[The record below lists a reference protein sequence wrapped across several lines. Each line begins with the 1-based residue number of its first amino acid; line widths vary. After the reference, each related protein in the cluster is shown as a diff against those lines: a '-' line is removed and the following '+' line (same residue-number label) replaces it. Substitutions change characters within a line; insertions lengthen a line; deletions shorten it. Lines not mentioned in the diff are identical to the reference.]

1 MTHIKTLVA
10 AITGLSFLSASA
22 FGQTYTKNQIGMAM
36 MRTNTIALD
45 HGKIKSGYNSVWA
58 HLRGDFRMSEV
69 NPELVRR
76 HESKFVSSSAYFK
89 RTIERS
95 RPYMYHISNEV
106 AKRNMPAEIAL
117 LPFIESAYV
126 TKAKSHVGASG
137 LWQFMPAT
145 GRHYGLEQTPMY
157 DGRHDIY
164 AATDAALNYL
174 QYLHGL
180 FGDWSL
186 ALAAYNWGEGNV
198 GRAVNRARAQ
208 GLEPVYENLRMP
220 NETRNYVPK
229 LLAVRNIVNNP
240 EYFGMSFA
248 DLDNKPFFKAVDI
261 DQPIDLS
268 AAVRLAN
275 ISQAEFDAL
284 NPAFKS
290 PVYIPKTGRKLLLPA
305 TAIATFERNYKKAD
319 RASLLSWDVYTPYAD
334 TTLSSIAAETGM
346 STAELKRLNGL
357 SKENV
362 AAGRSLLIAKNRF
375 SGSPAA
381 VPANFA
387 ALDAD
392 INPND
397 NKLQT
402 VPNLN
407 IAVTET
413 TFKPSRQTVDI
424 QTASAAQPAPDTL
437 RPPVQTAAV
446 DFTKQ
451 TAQAAAPAVTNQPV
465 ASVPAAPS
473 TDEVEDRI
481 RQLASASAS
490 QNAPQP
496 ATAAMADGGN
506 NELLMTFV
514 QESGLSEN
522 SDTVTVADSSPNQL
536 ENEQAAQE
544 AAERSR
550 QAKLAA
556 ERAKQQKQAAEARAL
571 AAAKNS
577 GTPTTHKVGSGDTLF
592 NIAKRYDMNV
602 ADLIASNNIKGNTI
616 HTGQILKVA
625 AAKGKQTAKA
635 SVQPVSYTVRQGDT
649 LTDIARRFNVN
660 VNDVRRWNNNSSNI
674 RPGQNCKAANHSF
687 PFSDGLCH
695 TTGRLKTF
703 TTRQNR
709 KDPWHKSPPKSSKPT
724 TSEASSAKRLP
735 KKPPT

>member
-145 GRHYGLEQTPMY
+145 GRHYGLEQTPLY

-248 DLDNKPFFKAVDI
+248 DLENKPFFKAVDI

-357 SKENV
+357 SKESV

-451 TAQAAAPAVTNQPV
+451 TAQTAAPTVTNQPV
-465 ASVPAAPS
+465 AAAPAAPS

-496 ATAAMADGGN
+496 ATAAVADGGN

-674 RPGQNCKAANHSF
+674 KPGQNIKLQGS
-687 PFSDGLCH
+687 
-695 TTGRLKTF
+695 
-703 TTRQNR
+703 
-709 KDPWHKSPPKSSKPT
+709 
-724 TSEASSAKRLP
+724 
-735 KKPPT
+735 

>member
-10 AITGLSFLSASA
+10 AITGLSFFSAPA

-45 HGKIKSGYNSVWA
+45 HGKIKSGHNSVWA
-58 HLRGDFRMSEV
+58 HLRGEFRMSEV

-145 GRHYGLEQTPMY
+145 GRHYGLEQTPLY
-157 DGRHDIY
+157 DGRHDIH

-268 AAVRLAN
+268 AVVRLAN

-357 SKENV
+357 SKESV

-451 TAQAAAPAVTNQPV
+451 TAQTAAPTVTNQPV
-465 ASVPAAPS
+465 ATAPAAPS
-473 TDEVEDRI
+473 TDEIEDRI
-481 RQLASASAS
+481 QQLASASAS

-496 ATAAMADGGN
+496 ATAAVADGGN

-522 SDTVTVADSSPNQL
+522 SDTVTVAVADSSPNQL

-674 RPGQNCKAANHSF
+674 KPGQNIKLQGS
-687 PFSDGLCH
+687 
-695 TTGRLKTF
+695 
-703 TTRQNR
+703 
-709 KDPWHKSPPKSSKPT
+709 
-724 TSEASSAKRLP
+724 
-735 KKPPT
+735 

>member
-10 AITGLSFLSASA
+10 AITGLSFFSAPA

-45 HGKIKSGYNSVWA
+45 HGKIKSGHNSVWA
-58 HLRGDFRMSEV
+58 HLRGEFRMSEV

-145 GRHYGLEQTPMY
+145 GRHYGLEQTPLY

-357 SKENV
+357 SKESV

-451 TAQAAAPAVTNQPV
+451 TAQTAAPTVTNQPV
-465 ASVPAAPS
+465 ATAPAAPS
-473 TDEVEDRI
+473 TDEIEDRI
-481 RQLASASAS
+481 QQLASVSAN

-496 ATAAMADGGN
+496 ATAAVADGGN

-660 VNDVRRWNNNSSNI
+660 VNDVRRWNNNSSHI
-674 RPGQNCKAANHSF
+674 KPGQNIKLQGS
-687 PFSDGLCH
+687 
-695 TTGRLKTF
+695 
-703 TTRQNR
+703 
-709 KDPWHKSPPKSSKPT
+709 
-724 TSEASSAKRLP
+724 
-735 KKPPT
+735 

>member
-10 AITGLSFLSASA
+10 AITGLSFFSAPA

-45 HGKIKSGYNSVWA
+45 HGKIKSGHNSVWA

-106 AKRNMPAEIAL
+106 TKRNMPAEIAL

-145 GRHYGLEQTPMY
+145 GRHYGLEQTPLY

-198 GRAVNRARAQ
+198 GRAVNHARAQ

-268 AAVRLAN
+268 AAVRLAD

-357 SKENV
+357 SKESV

-451 TAQAAAPAVTNQPV
+451 TAQAAAPTVTNQPV
-465 ASVPAAPS
+465 AAAPAAPS

-496 ATAAMADGGN
+496 ATASVADGGN

-674 RPGQNCKAANHSF
+674 KPGQNIKLQGS
-687 PFSDGLCH
+687 
-695 TTGRLKTF
+695 
-703 TTRQNR
+703 
-709 KDPWHKSPPKSSKPT
+709 
-724 TSEASSAKRLP
+724 
-735 KKPPT
+735 

>member
-1 MTHIKTLVA
+1 
-10 AITGLSFLSASA
+10 
-22 FGQTYTKNQIGMAM
+22 
-36 MRTNTIALD
+36 
-45 HGKIKSGYNSVWA
+45 
-58 HLRGDFRMSEV
+58 
-69 NPELVRR
+69 
-76 HESKFVSSSAYFK
+76 
-89 RTIERS
+89 
-95 RPYMYHISNEV
+95 
-106 AKRNMPAEIAL
+106 
-117 LPFIESAYV
+117 
-126 TKAKSHVGASG
+126 
-137 LWQFMPAT
+137 
-145 GRHYGLEQTPMY
+145 
-157 DGRHDIY
+157 
-164 AATDAALNYL
+164 
-174 QYLHGL
+174 
-180 FGDWSL
+180 
-186 ALAAYNWGEGNV
+186 
-198 GRAVNRARAQ
+198 
-208 GLEPVYENLRMP
+208 
-220 NETRNYVPK
+220 
-229 LLAVRNIVNNP
+229 
-240 EYFGMSFA
+240 
-248 DLDNKPFFKAVDI
+248 
-261 DQPIDLS
+261 
-268 AAVRLAN
+268 
-275 ISQAEFDAL
+275 
-284 NPAFKS
+284 
-290 PVYIPKTGRKLLLPA
+290 
-305 TAIATFERNYKKAD
+305 
-319 RASLLSWDVYTPYAD
+319 
-334 TTLSSIAAETGM
+334 M

-357 SKENV
+357 SKESI

-375 SGSPAA
+375 SGSPATA
-381 VPANFA
+381 PANFA
-387 ALDAD
+387 ALDTD
-392 INPND
+392 TNPND
-397 NKLQT
+397 SKLQS
-402 VPNLN
+402 VPDLN

-413 TFKPSRQTVDI
+413 TFKPSRQTVEI

-451 TAQAAAPAVTNQPV
+451 TAQAAAPTVTNQPV
-465 ASVPAAPS
+465 AAASAAPS
-473 TDEVEDRI
+473 TDEVEVRI

-496 ATAAMADGGN
+496 ATAAVADGGN

-674 RPGQNCKAANHSF
+674 KPGQNIKLQGS
-687 PFSDGLCH
+687 
-695 TTGRLKTF
+695 
-703 TTRQNR
+703 
-709 KDPWHKSPPKSSKPT
+709 
-724 TSEASSAKRLP
+724 
-735 KKPPT
+735 

>member
-10 AITGLSFLSASA
+10 AITGLSFFSAPA

-45 HGKIKSGYNSVWA
+45 HGKIKSGHNSVWA

-145 GRHYGLEQTPMY
+145 GRHYGLEQTPLY

-357 SKENV
+357 SKESV

-451 TAQAAAPAVTNQPV
+451 TAQSAAPTVTNHPV
-465 ASVPAAPS
+465 AVAPAAPS

-496 ATAAMADGGN
+496 ATAAVADGGN

-522 SDTVTVADSSPNQL
+522 SDTVTVADSNSIQL

-602 ADLIASNNIKGNTI
+602 ADLIANNNIKGNTI

-674 RPGQNCKAANHSF
+674 KPGQNIKLQGS
-687 PFSDGLCH
+687 
-695 TTGRLKTF
+695 
-703 TTRQNR
+703 
-709 KDPWHKSPPKSSKPT
+709 
-724 TSEASSAKRLP
+724 
-735 KKPPT
+735 

>member
-10 AITGLSFLSASA
+10 AITGLSFFSAPA

-45 HGKIKSGYNSVWA
+45 HGKIKSGHNSVWA
-58 HLRGDFRMSEV
+58 HLRGEFRMSEV

-145 GRHYGLEQTPMY
+145 GRHYGLEQTPLY

-268 AAVRLAN
+268 AAVRLAD

-451 TAQAAAPAVTNQPV
+451 TAQAAAPTVTNQPV
-465 ASVPAAPS
+465 AAAPAAPS
-473 TDEVEDRI
+473 TDEVEERI
-481 RQLASASAS
+481 RQLASVSAS

-496 ATAAMADGGN
+496 ATAAVADGGN

-550 QAKLAA
+550 QAKLAT

-674 RPGQNCKAANHSF
+674 KPGQNIKLQGS
-687 PFSDGLCH
+687 
-695 TTGRLKTF
+695 
-703 TTRQNR
+703 
-709 KDPWHKSPPKSSKPT
+709 
-724 TSEASSAKRLP
+724 
-735 KKPPT
+735 

>member
-10 AITGLSFLSASA
+10 AITGLSFFSAPA

-45 HGKIKSGYNSVWA
+45 HGKIKSGHNSVWA

-145 GRHYGLEQTPMY
+145 GRHYGLEQTPLY

-357 SKENV
+357 SKESV

-413 TFKPSRQTVDI
+413 TFKPSRQTVEI

-451 TAQAAAPAVTNQPV
+451 TAQSAAPTVTNHPVAAA
-465 ASVPAAPS
+465 PAAPS

-496 ATAAMADGGN
+496 ATASVADGGN

-522 SDTVTVADSSPNQL
+522 SDTVTVADSGAIQL

-550 QAKLAA
+550 QAKLTA
-556 ERAKQQKQAAEARAL
+556 ERAKQQKQAAEARAS

-674 RPGQNCKAANHSF
+674 KPGQNIKLQGS
-687 PFSDGLCH
+687 
-695 TTGRLKTF
+695 
-703 TTRQNR
+703 
-709 KDPWHKSPPKSSKPT
+709 
-724 TSEASSAKRLP
+724 
-735 KKPPT
+735 

>member
-10 AITGLSFLSASA
+10 AITGLSFFSAPA

-45 HGKIKSGYNSVWA
+45 HGKIKSGHNSVWA

-145 GRHYGLEQTPMY
+145 GRHYGLEQTPLY

-357 SKENV
+357 SKESV

-437 RPPVQTAAV
+437 RPPVQTAAI

-451 TAQAAAPAVTNQPV
+451 TAQAAAPTVTNQPV
-465 ASVPAAPS
+465 AAAPAAPS

-496 ATAAMADGGN
+496 ATAAVADGGN

-522 SDTVTVADSSPNQL
+522 SDTVTVADSSPNQP
-536 ENEQAAQE
+536 ENEQVAQE

-556 ERAKQQKQAAEARAL
+556 ERVKQQKQATEARAL

-674 RPGQNCKAANHSF
+674 KPGQNIKLQGS
-687 PFSDGLCH
+687 
-695 TTGRLKTF
+695 
-703 TTRQNR
+703 
-709 KDPWHKSPPKSSKPT
+709 
-724 TSEASSAKRLP
+724 
-735 KKPPT
+735 

>member
-10 AITGLSFLSASA
+10 AITGLSFFSAPA

-45 HGKIKSGYNSVWA
+45 HGKIKSGHNSVWA

-145 GRHYGLEQTPMY
+145 GRHYGLEQTPLY

-357 SKENV
+357 SKESV

-424 QTASAAQPAPDTL
+424 QTASAAQPAPDAL

-451 TAQAAAPAVTNQPV
+451 TAQAAAPTVTNQPV
-465 ASVPAAPS
+465 AAAPAAPS

-496 ATAAMADGGN
+496 ATAAVADGGN

-522 SDTVTVADSSPNQL
+522 SDTVTVADSSANQL

-674 RPGQNCKAANHSF
+674 KPGQNIKLQGS
-687 PFSDGLCH
+687 
-695 TTGRLKTF
+695 
-703 TTRQNR
+703 
-709 KDPWHKSPPKSSKPT
+709 
-724 TSEASSAKRLP
+724 
-735 KKPPT
+735 

>member
-10 AITGLSFLSASA
+10 AITGLSFFSAPA

-45 HGKIKSGYNSVWA
+45 HGKIKSGHNSVWA
-58 HLRGDFRMSEV
+58 HLRGEFRMSEV

-137 LWQFMPAT
+137 LWQFMPAP
-145 GRHYGLEQTPMY
+145 GRHYGLEQTPLY

-268 AAVRLAN
+268 AAVRLAD

-357 SKENV
+357 SKESV

-451 TAQAAAPAVTNQPV
+451 TAQAAAPTVTNQPV
-465 ASVPAAPS
+465 AAAPAAPS

-496 ATAAMADGGN
+496 ATAAVADGGN

-522 SDTVTVADSSPNQL
+522 SDTVTVADSGANQL

-674 RPGQNCKAANHSF
+674 KPGQNIKLQGS
-687 PFSDGLCH
+687 
-695 TTGRLKTF
+695 
-703 TTRQNR
+703 
-709 KDPWHKSPPKSSKPT
+709 
-724 TSEASSAKRLP
+724 
-735 KKPPT
+735 

>member
-10 AITGLSFLSASA
+10 AITGLSFFSAPA

-45 HGKIKSGYNSVWA
+45 HGKIKSGHNSVWA
-58 HLRGDFRMSEV
+58 HLRGEFRMSEV

-145 GRHYGLEQTPMY
+145 GRHYGLEQTPLY

-357 SKENV
+357 SKESV

-407 IAVTET
+407 IAVMET

-451 TAQAAAPAVTNQPV
+451 TAQTAAPTVTNQPV
-465 ASVPAAPS
+465 ATAPAAPS
-473 TDEVEDRI
+473 TDEIEDRI
-481 RQLASASAS
+481 QQLASASAS

-496 ATAAMADGGN
+496 ATAAVADGGN

-550 QAKLAA
+550 QAKLTA

-625 AAKGKQTAKA
+625 AAKSKQTAKA

-674 RPGQNCKAANHSF
+674 KPGQNIKLQGS
-687 PFSDGLCH
+687 
-695 TTGRLKTF
+695 
-703 TTRQNR
+703 
-709 KDPWHKSPPKSSKPT
+709 
-724 TSEASSAKRLP
+724 
-735 KKPPT
+735 

>member
-145 GRHYGLEQTPMY
+145 GRHYGLEQTPLY

-268 AAVRLAN
+268 AAVRLAD

-290 PVYIPKTGRKLLLPA
+290 PVYIPKSGRKLLLPA

-357 SKENV
+357 SKESI

-375 SGSPAA
+375 SGSPATA
-381 VPANFA
+381 PANFA
-387 ALDAD
+387 ALDTD
-392 INPND
+392 TNPND
-397 NKLQT
+397 SKLQS
-402 VPNLN
+402 VPDLN

-413 TFKPSRQTVDI
+413 VFKPSRQTVEI

-451 TAQAAAPAVTNQPV
+451 TAQAAAPTVTNQPV
-465 ASVPAAPS
+465 AAAPAAPS

-496 ATAAMADGGN
+496 ATAAVADGGN

-522 SDTVTVADSSPNQL
+522 SDTVTVADSSANQL

-556 ERAKQQKQAAEARAL
+556 ERAKQQKQATEARAL

-674 RPGQNCKAANHSF
+674 KPGQNIKLQGS
-687 PFSDGLCH
+687 
-695 TTGRLKTF
+695 
-703 TTRQNR
+703 
-709 KDPWHKSPPKSSKPT
+709 
-724 TSEASSAKRLP
+724 
-735 KKPPT
+735 

>member
-10 AITGLSFLSASA
+10 AITGLSFFSAPA

-45 HGKIKSGYNSVWA
+45 HGKIKSGHNSVWA
-58 HLRGDFRMSEV
+58 HLRSDFRMSEV

-145 GRHYGLEQTPMY
+145 GRHYGLEQTPLY

-268 AAVRLAN
+268 AAVRLAD

-290 PVYIPKTGRKLLLPA
+290 PVYIPKSGRKLLLPA

-357 SKENV
+357 SKESV

-424 QTASAAQPAPDTL
+424 QTASVAQPAPDTL

-451 TAQAAAPAVTNQPV
+451 TAQSAAPTVTNHPVAAA
-465 ASVPAAPS
+465 PAAPS

-496 ATAAMADGGN
+496 ATAAVADGGN

-522 SDTVTVADSSPNQL
+522 SDTVNVADSSPNQL

-556 ERAKQQKQAAEARAL
+556 ERVKQQKQAAEARAL

-674 RPGQNCKAANHSF
+674 KPGQNIKLQGS
-687 PFSDGLCH
+687 
-695 TTGRLKTF
+695 
-703 TTRQNR
+703 
-709 KDPWHKSPPKSSKPT
+709 
-724 TSEASSAKRLP
+724 
-735 KKPPT
+735 

>member
-10 AITGLSFLSASA
+10 AITGLSFFSAPA

-45 HGKIKSGYNSVWA
+45 HGKIKSGHNSVWA
-58 HLRGDFRMSEV
+58 HLRGEFRMSEV

-145 GRHYGLEQTPMY
+145 GRHYGLEQTPLY

-357 SKENV
+357 SKESV

-451 TAQAAAPAVTNQPV
+451 TAQAAAPTVTNQPV
-465 ASVPAAPS
+465 AAAPAAPS

-490 QNAPQP
+490 QNTPQP
-496 ATAAMADGGN
+496 ATAAVADGGN

-522 SDTVTVADSSPNQL
+522 SDTVAVADSSPSQL
-536 ENEQAAQE
+536 ENEQAAHE

-660 VNDVRRWNNNSSNI
+660 VNDVRRWNNNSSHI
-674 RPGQNCKAANHSF
+674 KPGQNIKLQGS
-687 PFSDGLCH
+687 
-695 TTGRLKTF
+695 
-703 TTRQNR
+703 
-709 KDPWHKSPPKSSKPT
+709 
-724 TSEASSAKRLP
+724 
-735 KKPPT
+735 

>member
-10 AITGLSFLSASA
+10 AITGLSFFSAPA

-45 HGKIKSGYNSVWA
+45 HGKIKSGHNSVWA
-58 HLRGDFRMSEV
+58 HLRGEFRMSEV

-145 GRHYGLEQTPMY
+145 GRHYGLEQTPLY

-357 SKENV
+357 SKESV

-451 TAQAAAPAVTNQPV
+451 TAQSAAPTVTNHPVAAA
-465 ASVPAAPS
+465 PAAPS

-496 ATAAMADGGN
+496 ATAAVADGGN

-522 SDTVTVADSSPNQL
+522 SDTVTVADSSANQL
-536 ENEQAAQE
+536 ENEQATQE

-674 RPGQNCKAANHSF
+674 KPGQNIKLQGS
-687 PFSDGLCH
+687 
-695 TTGRLKTF
+695 
-703 TTRQNR
+703 
-709 KDPWHKSPPKSSKPT
+709 
-724 TSEASSAKRLP
+724 
-735 KKPPT
+735 

>member
-10 AITGLSFLSASA
+10 AITGLSFFSAPA

-45 HGKIKSGYNSVWA
+45 HGKIKSGHNSVWA

-145 GRHYGLEQTPMY
+145 GRHYGLEQTPLY

-248 DLDNKPFFKAVDI
+248 DLENKPFFKAVDI

-357 SKENV
+357 SKESV

-451 TAQAAAPAVTNQPV
+451 NAQAAAPTVTNQPV
-465 ASVPAAPS
+465 AAAPAVPS

-522 SDTVTVADSSPNQL
+522 SDTVTVADSNSIQL

-674 RPGQNCKAANHSF
+674 KPGQNIKLQGS
-687 PFSDGLCH
+687 
-695 TTGRLKTF
+695 
-703 TTRQNR
+703 
-709 KDPWHKSPPKSSKPT
+709 
-724 TSEASSAKRLP
+724 
-735 KKPPT
+735 

>member
-10 AITGLSFLSASA
+10 AITGLSFFSAPA

-45 HGKIKSGYNSVWA
+45 HGKIKSGHNSVWA
-58 HLRGDFRMSEV
+58 HLRGEFRMSEV

-145 GRHYGLEQTPMY
+145 GRHYGLEQTPLY

-357 SKENV
+357 SKESV

-451 TAQAAAPAVTNQPV
+451 TAQSAAPTVTNHPVAAA
-465 ASVPAAPS
+465 PAAPS

-496 ATAAMADGGN
+496 ATAAVADGGN

-522 SDTVTVADSSPNQL
+522 SDTVTVADSSANQL

-550 QAKLAA
+550 QAKLAT

-674 RPGQNCKAANHSF
+674 KPGQNIKLQGS
-687 PFSDGLCH
+687 
-695 TTGRLKTF
+695 
-703 TTRQNR
+703 
-709 KDPWHKSPPKSSKPT
+709 
-724 TSEASSAKRLP
+724 
-735 KKPPT
+735 

>member
-10 AITGLSFLSASA
+10 AITGLSFFSAPA

-45 HGKIKSGYNSVWA
+45 HGKIKSGHNSVWA
-58 HLRGDFRMSEV
+58 HLRGEFRMSEV

-145 GRHYGLEQTPMY
+145 GRHYGLEQTPLY

-357 SKENV
+357 SKESV

-413 TFKPSRQTVDI
+413 TFKPSRQTVEI

-437 RPPVQTAAV
+437 LPPVQTAAV

-451 TAQAAAPAVTNQPV
+451 TAQAAAPTVTNQPV
-465 ASVPAAPS
+465 AAAPAAPS

-481 RQLASASAS
+481 RQLASASAN
-490 QNAPQP
+490 QNTPQP
-496 ATAAMADGGN
+496 ATAAVADGGN

-674 RPGQNCKAANHSF
+674 KPGQNIKLQGS
-687 PFSDGLCH
+687 
-695 TTGRLKTF
+695 
-703 TTRQNR
+703 
-709 KDPWHKSPPKSSKPT
+709 
-724 TSEASSAKRLP
+724 
-735 KKPPT
+735 

>member
-10 AITGLSFLSASA
+10 AITGLSFFSAPA

-45 HGKIKSGYNSVWA
+45 HGKIKSGHNSVWA
-58 HLRGDFRMSEV
+58 HLRGEFRMSEV

-145 GRHYGLEQTPMY
+145 GRHYGLEQTPLY

-357 SKENV
+357 SKESV

-451 TAQAAAPAVTNQPV
+451 TAQTAAPTVTNQPV
-465 ASVPAAPS
+465 ATAPAAPS
-473 TDEVEDRI
+473 TDEIEDRI
-481 RQLASASAS
+481 QQLASVSAN

-496 ATAAMADGGN
+496 ATAAVADGGN

-674 RPGQNCKAANHSF
+674 KPGQNIKLQGS
-687 PFSDGLCH
+687 
-695 TTGRLKTF
+695 
-703 TTRQNR
+703 
-709 KDPWHKSPPKSSKPT
+709 
-724 TSEASSAKRLP
+724 
-735 KKPPT
+735 

>member
-10 AITGLSFLSASA
+10 AITGLSFFSAPA

-45 HGKIKSGYNSVWA
+45 HGKIKSGHNSVWA
-58 HLRGDFRMSEV
+58 HLRSDFRMSEV

-76 HESKFVSSSAYFK
+76 HESNFVSSSAYFK

-95 RPYMYHISNEV
+95 HPYMYHISNEV

-145 GRHYGLEQTPMY
+145 GRHYGLEQTPLY

-248 DLDNKPFFKAVDI
+248 DLENKPFFKAVDI

-357 SKENV
+357 SKESV

-451 TAQAAAPAVTNQPV
+451 TAQSAAPTVTNHPV
-465 ASVPAAPS
+465 AVAPAAPS

-496 ATAAMADGGN
+496 ATAAVADGGN

-522 SDTVTVADSSPNQL
+522 SDTVTVADSNSIQL

-674 RPGQNCKAANHSF
+674 KPGQNIKLQGS
-687 PFSDGLCH
+687 
-695 TTGRLKTF
+695 
-703 TTRQNR
+703 
-709 KDPWHKSPPKSSKPT
+709 
-724 TSEASSAKRLP
+724 
-735 KKPPT
+735 

>member
-10 AITGLSFLSASA
+10 AITGLSFFSAPA

-45 HGKIKSGYNSVWA
+45 HGKIKSGHNSVWA
-58 HLRGDFRMSEV
+58 HLRGEFRMSEV

-145 GRHYGLEQTPMY
+145 GRHYGLEQTPLY

-357 SKENV
+357 SKESV

-451 TAQAAAPAVTNQPV
+451 TAQTAAPTVTNQPV
-465 ASVPAAPS
+465 ATAPAAPS
-473 TDEVEDRI
+473 TDEIEDRI
-481 RQLASASAS
+481 QQLASASAS

-496 ATAAMADGGN
+496 ATAAVADGGN

-522 SDTVTVADSSPNQL
+522 SDTVTVADSSAIQL

-556 ERAKQQKQAAEARAL
+556 ERAKQQKQATEARAL

-674 RPGQNCKAANHSF
+674 KPGQNIKLQGS
-687 PFSDGLCH
+687 
-695 TTGRLKTF
+695 
-703 TTRQNR
+703 
-709 KDPWHKSPPKSSKPT
+709 
-724 TSEASSAKRLP
+724 
-735 KKPPT
+735 

>member
-10 AITGLSFLSASA
+10 AITGLSFFSAPA

-45 HGKIKSGYNSVWA
+45 HGKIKSGHNSVWA

-145 GRHYGLEQTPMY
+145 GRHYGLEQTPLY

-248 DLDNKPFFKAVDI
+248 DLENKPFFKAVDI

-357 SKENV
+357 SKESV

-451 TAQAAAPAVTNQPV
+451 TAQAAAPTVTNQPV
-465 ASVPAAPS
+465 AAAPAAPS
-473 TDEVEDRI
+473 TDEIEDRI
-481 RQLASASAS
+481 QQLASASAS

-496 ATAAMADGGN
+496 ATAAVADGGN

-522 SDTVTVADSSPNQL
+522 SDTVTVADSSANQL
-536 ENEQAAQE
+536 GNEQAAQE

-674 RPGQNCKAANHSF
+674 KPGQNIKLQGS
-687 PFSDGLCH
+687 
-695 TTGRLKTF
+695 
-703 TTRQNR
+703 
-709 KDPWHKSPPKSSKPT
+709 
-724 TSEASSAKRLP
+724 
-735 KKPPT
+735 

>member
-10 AITGLSFLSASA
+10 AITGLSFFSAPA

-45 HGKIKSGYNSVWA
+45 HGKIKSGHNSVWA

-145 GRHYGLEQTPMY
+145 GRHYGLEQTPLY

-375 SGSPAA
+375 SGSPAT
-381 VPANFA
+381 VPVNFA

-424 QTASAAQPAPDTL
+424 QTASAAQPAPDAL

-451 TAQAAAPAVTNQPV
+451 TAQAAAPTVTNQPV
-465 ASVPAAPS
+465 AAAPAAPS

-496 ATAAMADGGN
+496 ATAAVADGGN

-522 SDTVTVADSSPNQL
+522 SDTVTVTDSSPIQL

-550 QAKLAA
+550 QAKLAT

-674 RPGQNCKAANHSF
+674 RPGQNIKLQGS
-687 PFSDGLCH
+687 
-695 TTGRLKTF
+695 
-703 TTRQNR
+703 
-709 KDPWHKSPPKSSKPT
+709 
-724 TSEASSAKRLP
+724 
-735 KKPPT
+735 

>member
-10 AITGLSFLSASA
+10 AITGLSFFSAPA

-45 HGKIKSGYNSVWA
+45 HGKIKSGHNSVWA

-145 GRHYGLEQTPMY
+145 GRHYGLEQTPLY

-240 EYFGMSFA
+240 EYFGMSLA

-275 ISQAEFDAL
+275 ISQADFDAL

-290 PVYIPKTGRKLLLPA
+290 PVYIPKSGRKLLLPA

-357 SKENV
+357 SKESV

-392 INPND
+392 INPNY

-451 TAQAAAPAVTNQPV
+451 TAQAAAPTVTNQPV
-465 ASVPAAPS
+465 AAAPAAPS

-496 ATAAMADGGN
+496 ATAAVADGGN

-674 RPGQNCKAANHSF
+674 RPGQNIKLQGS
-687 PFSDGLCH
+687 
-695 TTGRLKTF
+695 
-703 TTRQNR
+703 
-709 KDPWHKSPPKSSKPT
+709 
-724 TSEASSAKRLP
+724 
-735 KKPPT
+735 

>member
-10 AITGLSFLSASA
+10 AITGLSFFSAPA

-45 HGKIKSGYNSVWA
+45 HGKIKSGHNSVWA
-58 HLRGDFRMSEV
+58 HLRGEFRMSEV

-145 GRHYGLEQTPMY
+145 GRHYGLEQTPLY

-357 SKENV
+357 SKESV

-451 TAQAAAPAVTNQPV
+451 TAQSAAPTVTNHPVAAA
-465 ASVPAAPS
+465 PAAPS

-496 ATAAMADGGN
+496 ATAAVADGGN

-674 RPGQNCKAANHSF
+674 KPGQNIKLQGS
-687 PFSDGLCH
+687 
-695 TTGRLKTF
+695 
-703 TTRQNR
+703 
-709 KDPWHKSPPKSSKPT
+709 
-724 TSEASSAKRLP
+724 
-735 KKPPT
+735 

>member
-10 AITGLSFLSASA
+10 AITGLSFFSAPA

-45 HGKIKSGYNSVWA
+45 HGKIKSGHNSVWA
-58 HLRGDFRMSEV
+58 HLRGEFRMSEV

-145 GRHYGLEQTPMY
+145 GRHYGLEQTPLY

-248 DLDNKPFFKAVDI
+248 DLENKPFFKAVDI

-357 SKENV
+357 SKESV

-451 TAQAAAPAVTNQPV
+451 TAQSAAPTVTNHPVAAA
-465 ASVPAAPS
+465 PAAPS

-496 ATAAMADGGN
+496 ATAAVADGGN

-522 SDTVTVADSSPNQL
+522 SDTVTVADSSANQL

-602 ADLIASNNIKGNTI
+602 ADLIASNNVKGNTI

-674 RPGQNCKAANHSF
+674 KPGQNIKLQGS
-687 PFSDGLCH
+687 
-695 TTGRLKTF
+695 
-703 TTRQNR
+703 
-709 KDPWHKSPPKSSKPT
+709 
-724 TSEASSAKRLP
+724 
-735 KKPPT
+735 

>member
-10 AITGLSFLSASA
+10 AITGLSFFSAPA

-45 HGKIKSGYNSVWA
+45 HGKIKSGHNSVWA
-58 HLRGDFRMSEV
+58 HLRGEFRMSEV

-145 GRHYGLEQTPMY
+145 GRHYGLEQTPLY

-357 SKENV
+357 SKESV

-407 IAVTET
+407 IAVTKT

-451 TAQAAAPAVTNQPV
+451 TAQAAAPTVTNQPV
-465 ASVPAAPS
+465 AAAPAAPS
-473 TDEVEDRI
+473 TDEIEDRI
-481 RQLASASAS
+481 QQLASASAS

-496 ATAAMADGGN
+496 ATAAVADGGN

-522 SDTVTVADSSPNQL
+522 SDTVTVADSSANQL
-536 ENEQAAQE
+536 GNEQAAQE

-674 RPGQNCKAANHSF
+674 KPGQNIKLQGS
-687 PFSDGLCH
+687 
-695 TTGRLKTF
+695 
-703 TTRQNR
+703 
-709 KDPWHKSPPKSSKPT
+709 
-724 TSEASSAKRLP
+724 
-735 KKPPT
+735 

>member
-10 AITGLSFLSASA
+10 AITGLSFFSAPA

-45 HGKIKSGYNSVWA
+45 HGKIKSGHNSVWA

-145 GRHYGLEQTPMY
+145 GRHYGLEQTPLY

-248 DLDNKPFFKAVDI
+248 DLENKPFFKAVDI

-275 ISQAEFDAL
+275 ISKAEFDAL

-290 PVYIPKTGRKLLLPA
+290 PVYIPKSGRKLLLPA

-357 SKENV
+357 SKESI

-375 SGSPAA
+375 SGSPAPA
-381 VPANFA
+381 PANFA
-387 ALDAD
+387 ALDTD
-392 INPND
+392 TNPND
-397 NKLQT
+397 SKLQS
-402 VPNLN
+402 VPDLN

-413 TFKPSRQTVDI
+413 VFKPSRQTVEI
-424 QTASAAQPAPDTL
+424 QTASAAQSAPDTL
-437 RPPVQTAAV
+437 LPPVQTAAI

-496 ATAAMADGGN
+496 ATSSVADGGN

-522 SDTVTVADSSPNQL
+522 SDTVADSGAIQL

-544 AAERSR
+544 AAERNR

-616 HTGQILKVA
+616 HTGQVLKVA

-674 RPGQNCKAANHSF
+674 KPGQNIKLQGS
-687 PFSDGLCH
+687 
-695 TTGRLKTF
+695 
-703 TTRQNR
+703 
-709 KDPWHKSPPKSSKPT
+709 
-724 TSEASSAKRLP
+724 
-735 KKPPT
+735 

>member
-10 AITGLSFLSASA
+10 AITGLSFFSAPA

-45 HGKIKSGYNSVWA
+45 HGKIKSGHNSVWA
-58 HLRGDFRMSEV
+58 HLRGEFRMSEV

-145 GRHYGLEQTPMY
+145 GRHYGLEQTPLY

-357 SKENV
+357 SKESV

-451 TAQAAAPAVTNQPV
+451 TAQAAAPTVTNQPV
-465 ASVPAAPS
+465 AAAPAAPS
-473 TDEVEDRI
+473 TDEIEDRI
-481 RQLASASAS
+481 QQLASASAS

-496 ATAAMADGGN
+496 ATAAVADGGN

-522 SDTVTVADSSPNQL
+522 SDTVTVADGSPSQL
-536 ENEQAAQE
+536 ENEQAAHE

-556 ERAKQQKQAAEARAL
+556 ERVKQQKQAAEARAL

-674 RPGQNCKAANHSF
+674 KPGQNIKLQGS
-687 PFSDGLCH
+687 
-695 TTGRLKTF
+695 
-703 TTRQNR
+703 
-709 KDPWHKSPPKSSKPT
+709 
-724 TSEASSAKRLP
+724 
-735 KKPPT
+735 

>member
-1 MTHIKTLVA
+1 MTHIKPLVA
-10 AITGLSFLSASA
+10 AITGLSFFSAPA

-45 HGKIKSGYNSVWA
+45 HGKIKSGHNSVWA
-58 HLRGDFRMSEV
+58 HLRGEFRMSEV

-145 GRHYGLEQTPMY
+145 GRHYGLEQTPLY

-180 FGDWSL
+180 CGDWSL

-357 SKENV
+357 SKESV

-424 QTASAAQPAPDTL
+424 QTASAAQPAPDAL

-451 TAQAAAPAVTNQPV
+451 TAQSAAPTVTNHPVAAA
-465 ASVPAAPS
+465 PAAPS

-496 ATAAMADGGN
+496 ATAAVADGGN

-522 SDTVTVADSSPNQL
+522 SDTVTVADSSANQL

-550 QAKLAA
+550 QAKLAT

-674 RPGQNCKAANHSF
+674 KPGQNIKLQGS
-687 PFSDGLCH
+687 
-695 TTGRLKTF
+695 
-703 TTRQNR
+703 
-709 KDPWHKSPPKSSKPT
+709 
-724 TSEASSAKRLP
+724 
-735 KKPPT
+735 

>member
-10 AITGLSFLSASA
+10 AITGLSFFSAPA

-45 HGKIKSGYNSVWA
+45 HGKIKSGHNSVWA

-145 GRHYGLEQTPMY
+145 GRHYGLEQTPLY

-268 AAVRLAN
+268 AAVRLAD

-357 SKENV
+357 SKESV
-362 AAGRSLLIAKNRF
+362 SAGRSLLIAKNRF

-381 VPANFA
+381 VPTNFA

-451 TAQAAAPAVTNQPV
+451 TAQAAAPTVTNQPV
-465 ASVPAAPS
+465 AAAPAAPS

-496 ATAAMADGGN
+496 ATAAVADGGN

-522 SDTVTVADSSPNQL
+522 SDTVTVADSSPIQL

-674 RPGQNCKAANHSF
+674 KPGQNIKLQGS
-687 PFSDGLCH
+687 
-695 TTGRLKTF
+695 
-703 TTRQNR
+703 
-709 KDPWHKSPPKSSKPT
+709 
-724 TSEASSAKRLP
+724 
-735 KKPPT
+735 

>member
-1 MTHIKTLVA
+1 MIHIKTLVA
-10 AITGLSFLSASA
+10 AITGLSFFSAPA

-45 HGKIKSGYNSVWA
+45 HGKIKSGHNSVWA
-58 HLRGDFRMSEV
+58 HLRGEFRMSEV

-145 GRHYGLEQTPMY
+145 GRHYGLEQTPLY

-290 PVYIPKTGRKLLLPA
+290 PVYIPKTGRKRLLPA

-465 ASVPAAPS
+465 AAVPAAPS

-481 RQLASASAS
+481 RQLASASAN

-496 ATAAMADGGN
+496 ATASVADGGN

-674 RPGQNCKAANHSF
+674 RPGQNIKLQGS
-687 PFSDGLCH
+687 
-695 TTGRLKTF
+695 
-703 TTRQNR
+703 
-709 KDPWHKSPPKSSKPT
+709 
-724 TSEASSAKRLP
+724 
-735 KKPPT
+735 

>member
-10 AITGLSFLSASA
+10 AITGLSFFSAPA

-45 HGKIKSGYNSVWA
+45 HGKIKSGHNSVWA
-58 HLRGDFRMSEV
+58 HLRGEFRMSEV
-69 NPELVRR
+69 NPDLVRR

-145 GRHYGLEQTPMY
+145 GRHYGLEQTPLY

-357 SKENV
+357 SKESV

-451 TAQAAAPAVTNQPV
+451 TAQAAAPTVTNQPV
-465 ASVPAAPS
+465 AAAPAAPS

-496 ATAAMADGGN
+496 ATAAVADGGN

-522 SDTVTVADSSPNQL
+522 SDTVTVADSGAIQL
-536 ENEQAAQE
+536 KNEQAAQE

-674 RPGQNCKAANHSF
+674 KPGQNIKLQGS
-687 PFSDGLCH
+687 
-695 TTGRLKTF
+695 
-703 TTRQNR
+703 
-709 KDPWHKSPPKSSKPT
+709 
-724 TSEASSAKRLP
+724 
-735 KKPPT
+735 

>member
-10 AITGLSFLSASA
+10 AITGLSFFSAPA

-45 HGKIKSGYNSVWA
+45 RGKIKSGHNSVWA

-145 GRHYGLEQTPMY
+145 GRHYGLEQTPLY

-268 AAVRLAN
+268 AAVRLAD

-357 SKENV
+357 SKESV

-413 TFKPSRQTVDI
+413 AFKPSRQTVDI

-451 TAQAAAPAVTNQPV
+451 TAQAAAPTVTNQPV
-465 ASVPAAPS
+465 AAAPAAPS

-496 ATAAMADGGN
+496 ATAAVADGGN

-522 SDTVTVADSSPNQL
+522 SDTVTVADSNSIQL

-544 AAERSR
+544 AAESSR

-674 RPGQNCKAANHSF
+674 KPGQNIKLQGS
-687 PFSDGLCH
+687 
-695 TTGRLKTF
+695 
-703 TTRQNR
+703 
-709 KDPWHKSPPKSSKPT
+709 
-724 TSEASSAKRLP
+724 
-735 KKPPT
+735 

>member
-1 MTHIKTLVA
+1 MIHIKTLVA
-10 AITGLSFLSASA
+10 AITGLSFFSAPA

-45 HGKIKSGYNSVWA
+45 HGKIKSGHNSVWA
-58 HLRGDFRMSEV
+58 HLRGEFRMSEV

-145 GRHYGLEQTPMY
+145 GRHYGLEQTPLY

-465 ASVPAAPS
+465 AAVPAAPS

-481 RQLASASAS
+481 RQLASASAN

-496 ATAAMADGGN
+496 ATASVADGGN

-674 RPGQNCKAANHSF
+674 RPGQNIKLQGS
-687 PFSDGLCH
+687 
-695 TTGRLKTF
+695 
-703 TTRQNR
+703 
-709 KDPWHKSPPKSSKPT
+709 
-724 TSEASSAKRLP
+724 
-735 KKPPT
+735 

>member
-10 AITGLSFLSASA
+10 AITGLSFFSAPA

-45 HGKIKSGYNSVWA
+45 HGKIKSGHNSVWA

-145 GRHYGLEQTPMY
+145 GRHYGLEQTPLY

-248 DLDNKPFFKAVDI
+248 DLENKPFFKAVDI

-268 AAVRLAN
+268 AAVRLAD

-290 PVYIPKTGRKLLLPA
+290 PVYIPKSGRKLLLPA

-357 SKENV
+357 SKESV

-496 ATAAMADGGN
+496 ATAAMAGGGN

-522 SDTVTVADSSPNQL
+522 SDTVTVADSNSIQL
-536 ENEQAAQE
+536 ENEQTAQE

-674 RPGQNCKAANHSF
+674 KPGQNIKLQGS
-687 PFSDGLCH
+687 
-695 TTGRLKTF
+695 
-703 TTRQNR
+703 
-709 KDPWHKSPPKSSKPT
+709 
-724 TSEASSAKRLP
+724 
-735 KKPPT
+735 

>member
-10 AITGLSFLSASA
+10 AITGLSFFSAPA

-45 HGKIKSGYNSVWA
+45 HGKIKSGHNSVWA

-145 GRHYGLEQTPMY
+145 GRHYGLEQTPLY

-248 DLDNKPFFKAVDI
+248 DLENKPFFKAVDI

-290 PVYIPKTGRKLLLPA
+290 PVYIPKSGRKLLLPA

-357 SKENV
+357 SKESI

-375 SGSPAA
+375 SGSPAPA
-381 VPANFA
+381 PANFA
-387 ALDAD
+387 ALDTD
-392 INPND
+392 TNPND
-397 NKLQT
+397 SKLQS
-402 VPNLN
+402 VPDLN

-413 TFKPSRQTVDI
+413 VFKPSRQTVEI
-424 QTASAAQPAPDTL
+424 QTASAAQSAPDTL
-437 RPPVQTAAV
+437 LPPVQTAAI

-496 ATAAMADGGN
+496 ATSSVADGGN

-522 SDTVTVADSSPNQL
+522 SDTVADSGAIQL

-544 AAERSR
+544 AAERNR

-616 HTGQILKVA
+616 HTGQVLKVA

-674 RPGQNCKAANHSF
+674 KPGQNIKLQGS
-687 PFSDGLCH
+687 
-695 TTGRLKTF
+695 
-703 TTRQNR
+703 
-709 KDPWHKSPPKSSKPT
+709 
-724 TSEASSAKRLP
+724 
-735 KKPPT
+735 

>member
-10 AITGLSFLSASA
+10 AITGLSFFSAPA

-45 HGKIKSGYNSVWA
+45 HGKIKSGHNSVWA
-58 HLRGDFRMSEV
+58 HLRGEFRMSEV

-145 GRHYGLEQTPMY
+145 GRHYGLEQTPLY

-268 AAVRLAN
+268 AAVRLAD

-357 SKENV
+357 SKESV

-451 TAQAAAPAVTNQPV
+451 TAQTAAPTVTNQPV
-465 ASVPAAPS
+465 ATAPVAPS
-473 TDEVEDRI
+473 TDEIEDRI
-481 RQLASASAS
+481 QQLASASAS

-496 ATAAMADGGN
+496 ATAAVADGGN

-674 RPGQNCKAANHSF
+674 KPGQNIKLQGS
-687 PFSDGLCH
+687 
-695 TTGRLKTF
+695 
-703 TTRQNR
+703 
-709 KDPWHKSPPKSSKPT
+709 
-724 TSEASSAKRLP
+724 
-735 KKPPT
+735 